1 MPRQM
6 YLQREVARRS
16 TPDSYAAGFFSE
28 PSPAAPSMHINL
40 GFAVAV
46 ICTLSGVSILYIGI
60 TTSDISQVLGGATLL
75 SVAW

>member
-1 MPRQM
+1 
-6 YLQREVARRS
+6 
-16 TPDSYAAGFFSE
+16 
-28 PSPAAPSMHINL
+28 MHINL